1 MFGKSRGFDYSLC
14 ARDRKM
20 QALRS
25 RLNLALIAANRSE
38 VTRIG
43 KELRRLGQSL

>member
-1 MFGKSRGFDYSLC
+1 MFGKSTGNSFA

-25 RLNLALIAANRSE
+25 RLNLALIAANKAE

-43 KELRRLGQSL
+43 KQLRKLGQSIS